1 MSTSLIKKLMLPVL
15 AIIMLLVMVAW
26 MAGSFDDKIAPKLQ
40 HNSHLKVDVNSSMH
54 HVVQSRREITFEP
67 VSAVVGAKQAT
78 IISSRILSR
87 IDKIKVRAGDTV
99 KQGDLLISLEQS
111 ELVSQVS
118 QAQEKIKG
126 LSARYQ
132 EAEKNLARASEI
144 YKKKLISTFELDKSK
159 ADFQSIDAEL
169 TAAKQAL
176 KQTQATLSY
185 ASIVSPI
192 NGKVVDRFA
201 EPGDIAQPGNKLL
214 ALYNP
219 LSLRVEANVREQL
232 AIRLQQGQPLQ
243 VVIPSI
249 NKTLTAHIEEIVP
262 AANTG
267 SRSFLIKA
275 MIDFNQE
282 MMPGMYAKI
291 QIPSQEQEIIY
302 VPNNKLAQVGQLDF
316 VWVLVNDEL
325 QRRFVRLGKMNK
337 QDETIVLSGLKEGD
351 ILVNP
356 PSENAL

>member
-15 AIIMLLVMVAW
+15 AIIMLLIMVAW
-26 MAGSFDDKIAPKLQ
+26 MAGSFDDKIAPRLQ

-54 HVVQSRREITFEP
+54 HVVQSIREITFEP

-126 LSARYQ
+126 LIARYQ

-176 KQTQATLSY
+176 KQAQATLSY

-249 NKTLTAHIEEIVP
+249 NKTLTSCIKL
-262 AANTG
+262 
-267 SRSFLIKA
+267 LI
-275 MIDFNQE
+275 
-282 MMPGMYAKI
+282 
-291 QIPSQEQEIIY
+291 
-302 VPNNKLAQVGQLDF
+302 
-316 VWVLVNDEL
+316 
-325 QRRFVRLGKMNK
+325 
-337 QDETIVLSGLKEGD
+337 T
-351 ILVNP
+351 
-356 PSENAL
+356 